1 MCLIY
6 FIRCVLKG
14 SPEKAAQLYKRAN
27 DIREN
32 EPRHGLSRRSSLSV
46 LSNSSVRRHSQSP
59 QTHDSVSRV
68 IALWYSQLILKWLV
82 IERFS
87 PWVSIIASS
96 RRSVSWGAAQKTVR
110 KKCFMIGLKLAPL
123 FHPITRFLASA
134 TCFDWFV
141 GFSVSFV
148 IGWSDYF
155 WFYDT
160 RLKTA
165 LAVFWLVH
173 EKYE

>member
-6 FIRCVLKG
+6 FIRCFLKG

-68 IALWYSQLILKWLV
+68 IALWCSQLILKWLV

-96 RRSVSWGAAQKTVR
+96 RRSVSWGAARKTVR
-110 KKCFMIGLKLAPL
+110 KTCFMIGLKHAPL
-123 FHPITRFLASA
+123 FHPITRFP
-134 TCFDWFV
+134 
-141 GFSVSFV
+141 
-148 IGWSDYF
+148 
-155 WFYDT
+155 
-160 RLKTA
+160 A
-165 LAVFWLVH
+165 LCVRYMFWLVRWIFCVLCDWLEWLLLVLRH
-173 EKYE
+173 SIENCSSSVLIGS